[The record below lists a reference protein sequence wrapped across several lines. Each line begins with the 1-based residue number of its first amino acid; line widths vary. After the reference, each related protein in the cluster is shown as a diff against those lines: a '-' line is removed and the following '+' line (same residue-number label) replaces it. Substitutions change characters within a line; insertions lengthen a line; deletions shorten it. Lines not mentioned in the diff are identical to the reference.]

1 MRMIFSTALL
11 SLALANA
18 AVALTA
24 IDPTKPYEYD
34 SLLDTR
40 SYAQDAEML
49 WALSGIKI
57 KTTGKTAILNGKLV
71 REGDALDG
79 ARIIEIKPAEV
90 ILLRDQQRFAVKLL
104 IRDIKSPASGATDE
118 Q

>member
-1 MRMIFSTALL
+1 MRKVFSTTLL

-18 AVALTA
+18 AAALTS

-34 SLLDTR
+34 SLMETR
-40 SYAQDAEML
+40 SYAQGEEML

-57 KTTGKTAILNGKLV
+57 KPTGKTAILNGKLV

-79 ARIIEIKPAEV
+79 AHIIEINPAEV

>member
-1 MRMIFSTALL
+1 MRKVFGITLL
-11 SLALANA
+11 SLVLADA
-18 AVALTA
+18 AAALTS

-34 SLLDTR
+34 SLQETR
-40 SYAQDAEML
+40 SYAQAEGIL

-57 KTTGKTAILNGKLV
+57 KTTGKTAILNGKIV

-118 Q
+118 R